1 MWDSIERSSLS
12 VIQIDKWEEF
22 QVNGIEQIFKKI
34 IEKLPKPGKDMLLV
48 SAAAAACLCR

>member
-22 QVNGIEQIFKKI
+22 QVNGIEKIFKI